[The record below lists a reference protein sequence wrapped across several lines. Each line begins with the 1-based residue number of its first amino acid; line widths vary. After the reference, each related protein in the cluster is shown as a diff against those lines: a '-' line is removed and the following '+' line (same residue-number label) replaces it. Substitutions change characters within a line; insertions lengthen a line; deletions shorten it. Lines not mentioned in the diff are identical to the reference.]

1 MDWIALAFVIGFLG
15 VIGLV
20 TGALAKRKGYKF
32 LPWFFAGGIIGLLVL
47 AFLPDANDPK
57 LSEIE
62 QRTQARKGNDI
73 GRNIAIFALALAL
86 VRLFAS
92 S

>member
-1 MDWIALAFVIGFLG
+1 MDWIAALIVVGFLG
-15 VIGLV
+15 IIGLV

-47 AFLPDANDPK
+47 AFLPNANDPK
-57 LSEIE
+57 VSEIE
-62 QRTQARKGNDI
+62 RRIQTEKGNVI
-73 GRNIAIFALALAL
+73 GRNIAIFSLALAL
-86 VRLFAS
+86 LRLFAS